1 MKKTLIAMSVLLAAG
16 SAAAQSS
23 VTLYG
28 LADTGLQYEKF
39 KERDADG
46 FARSVGTT
54 KLSSGVVN
62 GSRLGIRGVE
72 DLGNSLKATFN
83 YELGFKSNT
92 GAFSTYGDNDS
103 LTGFGRAATVGLSGN
118 FGHIRLGRDTT
129 AGDNLLGATSADGV
143 SAIGTANRVL
153 LLGHS
158 NLVKDNLITDRLSGV
173 HYSGSFG
180 AVNVDAF
187 YAPDQVSKNV
197 EPTKTVKTNKA
208 GYGVG
213 VNYAQ
218 GPVLV
223 GAAAQQL
230 RNKVTENGAA
240 TTHRADTEWVVGGT
254 YDFNVAKLYANYIQN
269 TANYKLSGFK
279 PRYSEANLGVT
290 VPFGAASL
298 IAEYSYNRYKENDS
312 KARNSHDF
320 MVGANYAFSKRT
332 DVYTRVSRLNA
343 PKNADTGLRKDSL
356 TAVAVGLRHRF

>member
-1 MKKTLIAMSVLLAAG
+1 MKKSLIAMSVLLAAG

-28 LADTGLQYEKF
+28 LVDTGLQYEKF

-46 FARSVGTT
+46 FTRSTGET

-62 GSRLGIRGVE
+62 GSRLGVKGTE
-72 DLGNSLKATFN
+72 DLGNNLKATFN

-103 LTGFGRAATVGLSGN
+103 LTGFSRAATVGLSGN

-143 SAIGTANRVL
+143 SDIGTANRVL
-153 LLGHS
+153 VLGQS
-158 NLVKDNLITDRLSGV
+158 NSVTGLVTDRLSGV

-223 GAAAQQL
+223 GVAAQQL
-230 RNKVTENGAA
+230 RNKVTENGVA
-240 TTHRADTEWVVGGT
+240 TVHSVGTEWVTGGT
-254 YDFNVAKLYANYIQN
+254 YDFDVAKLYANYIQN

-290 VPFGAASL
+290 VPLGAASL

>member
-62 GSRLGIRGVE
+62 GSRLGIKGVE

-143 SAIGTANRVL
+143 SAVGTANRVL

-158 NLVKDNLITDRLSGV
+158 NLVKTTS
-173 HYSGSFG
+173 S
-180 AVNVDAF
+180 
-187 YAPDQVSKNV
+187 
-197 EPTKTVKTNKA
+197 PTV
-208 GYGVG
+208 
-213 VNYAQ
+213 
-218 GPVLV
+218 
-223 GAAAQQL
+223 
-230 RNKVTENGAA
+230 
-240 TTHRADTEWVVGGT
+240 
-254 YDFNVAKLYANYIQN
+254 
-269 TANYKLSGFK
+269 
-279 PRYSEANLGVT
+279 
-290 VPFGAASL
+290 
-298 IAEYSYNRYKENDS
+298 
-312 KARNSHDF
+312 
-320 MVGANYAFSKRT
+320 
-332 DVYTRVSRLNA
+332 
-343 PKNADTGLRKDSL
+343 
-356 TAVAVGLRHRF
+356 